1 MFTRRTA
8 TVIISAPDASCAL
21 TMTAGD
27 AYLPVPTMRREE
39 KLLSAIIKVS
49 EFMRLPA
56 ADKVDDLNLIALMH
70 DNFVERRPFEHD
82 EVMLDRDAARID
94 PEPGKQLASGEGTG
108 HFDAVAVE
116 LDRQGNI
123 RMWCP

>member
-8 TVIISAPDASCAL
+8 TVIISAPDAPCAL

-39 KLLSAIIKVS
+39 KLLSAITKLS
-49 EFMRLPA
+49 EFMRLAA
-56 ADKVDDLNLIALMH
+56 ADKVDDFNLIALVY
-70 DNFVERRPFEHD
+70 DNFVERRPFQHD
-82 EVMLDRDAARID
+82 EVMLDSDAARVD
-94 PEPGKQLASGEGTG
+94 RESGKQFAHGEGTG

-116 LDRQGNI
+116 LDRQGNR
-123 RMWCP
+123 RMW

>member
-21 TMTAGD
+21 TMTAAD

-39 KLLSAIIKVS
+39 KLLPAMIKLS

-56 ADKVDDLNLIALMH
+56 ADKVDDVNLISLVH
-70 DNFVERRPFEHD
+70 DKFVERPSLEYAA
-82 EVMLDRDAARID
+82 VMLDGDAARVD
-94 PEPGKQLASGEGTG
+94 RETGMQLAIAKGTG
-108 HFDAVAVE
+108 
-116 LDRQGNI
+116 
-123 RMWCP
+123 